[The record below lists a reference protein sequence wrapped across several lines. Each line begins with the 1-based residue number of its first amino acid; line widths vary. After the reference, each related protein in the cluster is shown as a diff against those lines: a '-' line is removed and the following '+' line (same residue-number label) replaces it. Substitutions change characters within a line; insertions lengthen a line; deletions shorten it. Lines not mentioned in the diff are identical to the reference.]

1 MNNKFFLKLLILVF
15 GLFFLGFQGVLAQ
28 TTDPNDLLVT
38 FTPDPMFGEVNFM
51 PGDNVSAWAQVINN
65 SGQNKRIAVEA
76 IDILNPD
83 GFGDVLNLEIKE
95 GTETLYN
102 DALSKFFNEGE
113 IYLSDLTG
121 NGGQTQY
128 DFIITFFS
136 GTQNLFQGKSLGF
149 DILIG
154 FQGEEGGILP
164 GAGSGGGG
172 PLPPGLSIYN
182 EAEETVTTASV
193 TITWDTNYFSTSQVI
208 YSAENESHILD
219 LTDDTGTPPKYGYI
233 YTTSETDISPN
244 RVTNHSVIIYGLI
257 PNTKYYYRAISHAS
271 PATIGKEQFFTTLVM
286 VPTGEGE
293 IPISGTSPTSADPGY
308 ISESDSETEPSAF
321 PESTPGPSPDD
332 SVEPSPAS
340 TVTEPE
346 VAGFFPNLFAAAG
359 SIFGNFW
366 NTCYPCLPWWLILV
380 FAGYCLLQ
388 GLLSK
393 KKDKEKLVKWL
404 ILGICLAIL
413 AIIFYLVNYRCVAI
427 WLLLLLVSLIFIL
440 WRLWIVSE
448 KNLVWPEHKETENLL
463 KKTKK
468 DKVLLLGIIVLLILF
483 IIYCILECLHP
494 WVITTAFILFVLGVN
509 LIKKKQK

>member
-1 MNNKFFLKLLILVF
+1 MNKVSKSLIVLFLAFLMGSSFGVYSIQAQDDKLVLEVIEDKECDIQYTGENCVADLKLTNNTGEILGGEASLHIDYKGICGDGFFDGEGIDAQFSITSDNWLNFSGWQDGTTAISDFNIPKGETLSKLKIETVPNLCPGEYVF
-15 GLFFLGFQGVLAQ
+15 
-28 TTDPNDLLVT
+28 T
-38 FTPDPMFGEVNFM
+38 FTLKGTTGTGKEYKTM
-51 PGDNVSAWAQVINN
+51 PS
-65 SGQNKRIAVEA
+65 
-76 IDILNPD
+76 
-83 GFGDVLNLEIKE
+83 
-95 GTETLYN
+95 
-102 DALSKFFNEGE
+102 
-113 IYLSDLTG
+113 
-121 NGGQTQY
+121 
-128 DFIITFFS
+128 II
-136 GTQNLFQGKSLGF
+136 G
-149 DILIG
+149 
-154 FQGEEGGILP
+154 
-164 GAGSGGGG
+164 GSGGA
-172 PLPPGLSIYN
+172 LPQGRIIYN
-182 EAEETVTTASV
+182 EKEGFIATSSVTVTWQTS
-193 TITWDTNYFSTSQVI
+193 YFSTSQVI
-208 YSAENESHILD
+208 Y
-219 LTDDTGTPPKYGYI
+219 GTTPNQFNFNAGPEKYGYEFV
-233 YTTSETDISPN
+233 TTENTDKVS
-244 RVTNHSVIIYGLI
+244 VHSMVLMGLTPGTI
-257 PNTKYYYRAISHAS
+257 YYYRCVSHAS
-271 PATIGKEQFFTTLVM
+271 PATISQNEHSFTTLGM
-286 VPTGEGE
+286 APTPTPTPGPTLAP
-293 IPISGTSPTSADPGY
+293 IPTPGPGSEPEPSPETGPV
-308 ISESDSETEPSAF
+308 TEPT
-321 PESTPGPSPDD
+321 PGPGPSPDD

>member
-65 SGQNKRIAVEA
+65 SGQNKRIIVEA
-76 IDILNPD
+76 INVLNPD
-83 GFGDVLNLEIKE
+83 GLGDVLNLEIKKA
-95 GTETLYN
+95 GITIYSN
-102 DALSKFFNEGE
+102 PLSTFFNTGE
-113 IYLSDLTG
+113 VYLSDLAG
-121 NGGQTQY
+121 NGNQVKY
-128 DFIITFFS
+128 DFIVSFFS
-136 GTQNLFQGKSLGF
+136 GTQNSFQGKSLGF

-154 FQGEEGGILP
+154 FQEEDGGILP
-164 GAGSGGGG
+164 GAGGGGG
-172 PLPPGLSIYN
+172 GFLPSGLSIYN
-182 EAEETVTTASV
+182 EAEETVATGSV

-208 YSAENESHILD
+208 YSTENESHILD
-219 LTDDTGTPPKYGYI
+219 LTDSSGVPPKYGYAN
-233 YTTSETDISPN
+233 TTSEIDISPN
-244 RVTNHSVIIYGLI
+244 RVTNHSVVIYGLI

-271 PATIGKEQFFTTLVM
+271 PATIGKEKFFTTLGM
-286 VPTGEGE
+286 VPTPTPSPSP
-293 IPISGTSPTSADPGY
+293 IPAPIPTPTG
-308 ISESDSETEPSAF
+308 
-321 PESTPGPSPDD
+321 PGPSPEPGTVPEPTPDPGSSPDD
-332 SVEPSPAS
+332 SIEPSPTPIS
-340 TVTEPE
+340 SESE
-346 VAGFFPNLFAAAG
+346 VAGFFPNLFASAG

-366 NTCYPCLPWWLILV
+366 NNCYSCLPWWLILV

-509 LIKKKQK
+509 LIKKKK